1 MQVSAQ
7 FPEGKPLGIVGW
19 IPEKFGVIESS
30 GTWQIAKKLF
40 KVEDEFII
48 QY

>member
-30 GTWQIAKKLF
+30 GT
-40 KVEDEFII
+40 
-48 QY
+48 